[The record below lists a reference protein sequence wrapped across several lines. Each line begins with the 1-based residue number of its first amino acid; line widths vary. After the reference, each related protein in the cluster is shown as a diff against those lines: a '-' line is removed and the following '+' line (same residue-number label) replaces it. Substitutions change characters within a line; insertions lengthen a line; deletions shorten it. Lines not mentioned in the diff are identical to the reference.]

1 MFGTWNFRWFFLNNL
16 IGLSICQNITKF
28 KEPLRNSI
36 FYLVSRH
43 NEEEVVGGGGVIV
56 DGGTVEVVLKALQ
69 RLTMTKLAQEVG
81 GVLYVSCLSIFEIW
95 GLALHLTLRDI
106 HKG

>member
-1 MFGTWNFRWFFLNNL
+1 MVFLKQFNL
-16 IGLSICQNITKF
+16 IGLSICQNIAKF
-28 KEPLRNSI
+28 KEPLI